1 MIHFMLW
8 VSLEIVFVPVQIDLY
23 LDGSDC
29 HSEHL
34 HEQVQLVI
42 RGESLLFTF
51 DALYPLIQRL

>member
-8 VSLEIVFVPVQIDLY
+8 VSLEIVFVPVQID
-23 LDGSDC
+23 GSDC

-42 RGESLLFTF
+42 KGELLLFTF
-51 DALYPLIQRL
+51 NVLYPLIQRL